1 MNYEKLI
8 NIGKVALLVLV
19 FLIGFYFTATM
30 EVTERNYEVH
40 GADGTV
46 YHTSNISHGSGRIW
60 FRDANGNRVEL
71 GGGYTVIEK

>member
-1 MNYEKLI
+1 MSENIARRLGIIGLLI
-8 NIGKVALLVLV
+8 LTFIAGFLLV
-19 FLIGFYFTATM
+19 TM
-30 EVTERNYEVH
+30 EPTQRNYEVH

-46 YHTSNISHGSGRIW
+46 YHTSNIRHGSGRIW